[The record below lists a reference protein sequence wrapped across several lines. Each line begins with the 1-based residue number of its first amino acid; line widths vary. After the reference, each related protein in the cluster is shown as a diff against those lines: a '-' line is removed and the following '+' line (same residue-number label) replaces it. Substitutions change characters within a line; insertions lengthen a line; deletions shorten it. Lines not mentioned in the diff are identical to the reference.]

1 MTTAETTRHVTLP
14 VTGMT
19 CANCVSTIER
29 NLLRLDGVEEASV
42 SLASERANVVYDPS
56 KMNPTRLVERVR
68 RAGYDVA
75 LGDVDLS
82 IQGLADDNDARRL
95 EQSLRANPGVVEAQV
110 NYAAERARL
119 RYLPT
124 LLTPADVRK
133 AVEEQGFEAIELGAG
148 SEDVER
154 AARTRDITRQRR
166 RLIVGLGFTIPLFAL
181 SMAADL
187 GLLPMAWRHAA
198 LFGWVQWALATPVQF
213 YSGGQYY
220 SGAFKALRNGAAN
233 MDVLIAMGS
242 SAAYFYSVAVV
253 LGLASGH
260 LYFETAAVIITLIV
274 LGKLLEARAR
284 GRTSDAVRRL
294 MRLRPETARVVRG
307 GQELE
312 IPVEEVRVGD
322 VFVVKPGE
330 KIPVDGRV
338 LEGRSAI
345 DQAMLT
351 GESMP
356 VEKGAADEIIGG
368 TLNGFGRLKAEARRV
383 GTDTTLAQIVRLVE
397 QAQATKAPIQRLAD
411 RVSAVF
417 VPIVLAI
424 AALTFLAWYFF
435 GPAPA
440 TGNTI
445 LAQAMIH
452 AVAVLV
458 IACPCAMG
466 LATPTAVMVG
476 TGRGAEM
483 GILFKSGE
491 ALETAGRVTA
501 VILDKTGTI
510 TQGHPAVG
518 EITLFNGAGA
528 EAEFLRLVAGAE
540 LGSEHPLAEAVVAAA
555 RARGIVLPEP
565 ESLQAVPGE
574 GVEAQVDGHNVLVGT
589 ADFLVRHGVQLDG
602 LKRTVESVQQQARTA
617 VVAAIDGRAAGVL
630 AVADSVKD
638 GSPEAIRQL
647 RAMGLRVLMISG
659 DNRATAEAIGAQVGL
674 TEDEVRGGVLPGGKA
689 AEVESLQTAGLK
701 VAMVG
706 DGINDAPALAR
717 ADAGLAIGT
726 GADVAVSAAPVTLI
740 GGDLR
745 GVPRAIGL
753 SRQTLRIIRQNLFW
767 ALFYNVVL
775 IPAAAFGLLTPILA
789 ASAMAFSSVFV
800 VSNSLRLRKVRL
812 A

>member
-1 MTTAETTRHVTLP
+1 MTAAKTTRHVTLP

-29 NLLRLDGVEEASV
+29 NLRRLDGVEEASV
-42 SLASERANVVYDPS
+42 SLASERASVVYDPS
-56 KMNPTRLVERVR
+56 KLDPTRLVERVR

-148 SEDVER
+148 GEGVER

-166 RLIVGLGFTIPLFAL
+166 RLIVGLAFTIPLFAL

-187 GLLPMAWRHAA
+187 GLLPVAWRHAA

-345 DQAMLT
+345 DEAMLT

-356 VEKGAADEIIGG
+356 GEKGADDELIGG
-368 TLNGFGRLKAEARRV
+368 TLNGFGRLKAEAQRV

-397 QAQATKAPIQRLAD
+397 QAQATKAPIQRPAG
-411 RVSAVF
+411 R
-417 VPIVLAI
+417 
-424 AALTFLAWYFF
+424 
-435 GPAPA
+435 GPA
-440 TGNTI
+440 GFVHR
-445 LAQAMIH
+445 QY
-452 AVAVLV
+452 
-458 IACPCAMG
+458 
-466 LATPTAVMVG
+466 
-476 TGRGAEM
+476 
-483 GILFKSGE
+483 
-491 ALETAGRVTA
+491 
-501 VILDKTGTI
+501 
-510 TQGHPAVG
+510 HP
-518 EITLFNGAGA
+518 GAGHDPRRGRA
-528 EAEFLRLVAGAE
+528 GYRL
-540 LGSEHPLAEAVVAAA
+540 P
-555 RARGIVLPEP
+555 
-565 ESLQAVPGE
+565 
-574 GVEAQVDGHNVLVGT
+574 
-589 ADFLVRHGVQLDG
+589 VRHGPGDADSRDGRDRAGRRDGYPLQVRRGAGDGRPRHRRDPGQDRDDHSGAPRRRRDHAVQRSRRRGRVPAPGRRCRAWLRASAG
-602 LKRTVESVQQQARTA
+602 RGGCGGGARTR
-617 VVAAIDGRAAGVL
+617 DCRA
-630 AVADSVKD
+630 
-638 GSPEAIRQL
+638 
-647 RAMGLRVLMISG
+647 
-659 DNRATAEAIGAQVGL
+659 
-674 TEDEVRGGVLPGGKA
+674 
-689 AEVESLQTAGLK
+689 
-701 VAMVG
+701 
-706 DGINDAPALAR
+706 
-717 ADAGLAIGT
+717 
-726 GADVAVSAAPVTLI
+726 
-740 GGDLR
+740 
-745 GVPRAIGL
+745 
-753 SRQTLRIIRQNLFW
+753 
-767 ALFYNVVL
+767 
-775 IPAAAFGLLTPILA
+775 
-789 ASAMAFSSVFV
+789 
-800 VSNSLRLRKVRL
+800 
-812 A
+812 